1 MKGVPITFRIRKSLS
16 TKITWMNAGIILL
29 IFISLIFAT
38 VSINYQLTLENEK
51 QKMNVYIS
59 NTLSSIDNKLKD
71 MGRVS
76 LMTYSDERTQAILK
90 NYNSYEYAR
99 QLESVEYLRKLYTS
113 LITIRE
119 DINSV
124 YLFDLDSL
132 VFWQDNLDPSL
143 RRDSDMTVFLKR
155 MEVVGVQPEFMR
167 YSTRNM
173 EDEYTRHCIY
183 LVRAIRSFS
192 PNEPIGHI
200 LLITTMEN
208 IREVLNEYLDEE
220 VEYTLLTEE
229 GDIVCDEDA
238 EYLGK
243 NIKDVSPEIYL
254 RMNEDAGVFRER
266 IRGKACLVTYQ
277 KSRYSGMILV
287 TRRSVALIWKDAMRF
302 IGITVAIFLVLLGLT
317 VSLTFHGTRKM
328 LRPLTMLTDS
338 MAHFNQDDM
347 GMRFAVASE
356 DETGRLVASF
366 NKMMDMINQ
375 LIESEYEGKV
385 RLKEAQLKQQRMSL
399 LYLKNQINPHFLYNT
414 LDTIRIK
421 AELNGDR
428 EVSAMIMQMVDF
440 FRLSVKADSQMVSVS
455 HEIRLIQA
463 YLKLMCCRY
472 PFLNCEYD
480 IDESLLDVE
489 MPNFILQPLVE
500 NSVMHGLRGVGYR
513 GTVRLSV
520 SREAAGGETIVIRIY
535 DNGAGFSPGT
545 RSLLENVLQ
554 NAGDDTCET
563 GAEEM
568 HIGIVNVQRRLKM
581 FYPDT
586 AGLSYQ
592 DNPEGG
598 VTVTLIIKN
607 NIERERV

>member
-1 MKGVPITFRIRKSLS
+1 
-16 TKITWMNAGIILL
+16 MNAGIILL
-29 IFISLIFAT
+29 IFISLILTT

-76 LMTYSDERTQAILK
+76 LMTYSDERTQEILK
-90 NYNSYEYAR
+90 NDSFAYAE
-99 QLESVEYLRKLYTS
+99 QLDNVEYLRKLYTS

-124 YLFDLDSL
+124 YIFDLDSL
-132 VFWQDNLDPSL
+132 VFWQDNLDPSM
-143 RRDSDMTVFLKR
+143 RRNMDMSVFLKR
-155 MEVVGVQPEFMR
+155 MEEWESKERSVSGCRLVVGVQPDFMR
-167 YSTRNM
+167 YSTRNL

-183 LVRAIRSFS
+183 LVREIKSFS

-208 IREVLNEYLDEE
+208 IREVLNEYLDKE

-229 GDIVCDEDA
+229 GDIVCDEEA

-243 NIKDVSPEIYL
+243 NIRDASPEIYL
-254 RMNEDAGVFRER
+254 RMNEEKGVFRER
-266 IRGKACLVTYQ
+266 IRGTDCLVTYQ
-277 KSRYSGMILV
+277 KSQYSGMILV
-287 TRRSVALIWKDAMRF
+287 TRRAIALIWKDAMRF
-302 IGITVAIFLVLLGLT
+302 IGVTVAVFLVILGITVAM
-317 VSLTFHGTRKM
+317 TFQGTRKM
-328 LRPLTMLTDS
+328 LRPLTILTDS

-347 GMRFAVASE
+347 GMRFVVASE

-366 NKMMDMINQ
+366 NKMMDIINQ

-385 RLKEAQLKQQRMSL
+385 RLKEAELKQQRMSL

-421 AELNGDR
+421 AELNGDK

-472 PFLNCEYD
+472 PFLNCEYE

-500 NSVMHGLRGVGYR
+500 NAIIHGIETGGK
-513 GTVRLSV
+513 V
-520 SREAAGGETIVIRIY
+520 SIRVYEREEDGGCWLEVS
-535 DNGAGFSPGT
+535 DNGAGMDEEQLKRLRDGT
-545 RSLLENVLQ
+545 TEMRMDHRSIGVENVNKRIRLYY
-554 NAGDDTCET
+554 G
-563 GAEEM
+563 EEFGLM
-568 HIGIVNVQRRLKM
+568 IVSRL
-581 FYPDT
+581 
-586 AGLSYQ
+586 G
-592 DNPEGG
+592 EG
-598 VTVTLIIKN
+598 TVIRFCIPGN
-607 NIERERV
+607 S

>member
-155 MEVVGVQPEFMR
+155 MEEWEGKERSVSGCRLVVGVQPEFMR

-287 TRRSVALIWKDAMRF
+287 TRRSHMEGCHAFYRDHSRHFSGSPWINRIPDLPWNEENAPSPDNADR
-302 IGITVAIFLVLLGLT
+302 
-317 VSLTFHGTRKM
+317 FHG
-328 LRPLTMLTDS
+328 
-338 MAHFNQDDM
+338 
-347 GMRFAVASE
+347 
-356 DETGRLVASF
+356 
-366 NKMMDMINQ
+366 
-375 LIESEYEGKV
+375 
-385 RLKEAQLKQQRMSL
+385 
-399 LYLKNQINPHFLYNT
+399 
-414 LDTIRIK
+414 
-421 AELNGDR
+421 
-428 EVSAMIMQMVDF
+428 
-440 FRLSVKADSQMVSVS
+440 
-455 HEIRLIQA
+455 
-463 YLKLMCCRY
+463 
-472 PFLNCEYD
+472 PF
-480 IDESLLDVE
+480 
-489 MPNFILQPLVE
+489 
-500 NSVMHGLRGVGYR
+500 
-513 GTVRLSV
+513 
-520 SREAAGGETIVIRIY
+520 
-535 DNGAGFSPGT
+535 
-545 RSLLENVLQ
+545 
-554 NAGDDTCET
+554 
-563 GAEEM
+563 
-568 HIGIVNVQRRLKM
+568 
-581 FYPDT
+581 
-586 AGLSYQ
+586 
-592 DNPEGG
+592 
-598 VTVTLIIKN
+598 
-607 NIERERV
+607 